1 LTAAPLNQTVRTVLL
16 DIEGTTTPLN
26 FVYNVLFPYVRSHAM
41 QFLAKHRSS
50 PEVLADIAALH
61 QEYMVDLRGGLDPPT
76 LGPDTQD
83 SEIEPLVTY
92 VEWLIERDRKSTGLK
107 SLQGK
112 IWEEGYKN
120 GELQSQIFDDVP
132 RAFKRWRKQ
141 GRKICIFSSGSV
153 LAQKLLFAHTQ
164 TGDLTPHIHAY
175 FDTTTGA
182 KSDLASYLKI
192 ASLLEQA
199 ESDIAFISDVTT
211 ELDAGRS
218 AGLATLLCRRPGNR
232 PQPQKT
238 HGLIQ
243 SFDEV
248 FP

>member
-1 LTAAPLNQTVRTVLL
+1 MTAAPLNQTVRTVLL

-83 SEIEPLVTY
+83 AEIEPLVTY

-112 IWEEGYKN
+112 IWEEGYKSHELR
-120 GELQSQIFDDVP
+120 GEVFDDVP
-132 RAFKRWRKQ
+132 LALKRLKEQR
-141 GRKICIFSSGSV
+141 ISINIFSSGSV
-153 LAQKLLFAHTQ
+153 LAQTRDIGTLSAARCTPENALFAAPPPFRSKDHRRSFRRLVEVP
-164 TGDLTPHIHAY
+164 LTVLGH
-175 FDTTTGA
+175 
-182 KSDLASYLKI
+182 L
-192 ASLLEQA
+192 
-199 ESDIAFISDVTT
+199 
-211 ELDAGRS
+211 
-218 AGLATLLCRRPGNR
+218 RRM
-232 PQPQKT
+232 
-238 HGLIQ
+238 
-243 SFDEV
+243 
-248 FP
+248 